1 MKGFFPTDSSHS
13 WAHYSSSD
21 ATIDTRHLRIC
32 SGAITER
39 RRIPMSTSTERSIA
53 SHLKRSHLTSQLGD
67 SLNKEVVLAGWVH
80 DVRVLGGISF
90 LLLRDMSGVV
100 QVTAPKTKAPAEVL
114 KEIAGLHQEDVLFV
128 RGTVVSSK
136 IAKRGIEV
144 IPSELEVVSRAETP
158 LPLDPRG
165 VQNTLLET
173 RLNWRVLDFRSEE
186 SNAIFK
192 IQSKILQSFREFL
205 LGRRYVEI
213 QPPVIIASA
222 SEGGAELFSLKYF
235 EKDAYLAQSPQLYKQ
250 MCAISFEKVFTVL
263 PIFRAEKFEQPTH
276 LNEVRQMDI
285 EESFATDADV
295 MKVLE
300 EFMAHCV
307 KVVQDACAEELKR
320 LGHELEPLSLPL
332 KRIQYS
338 EAVNMLRK
346 SGEEIDHGMDFSKTQ
361 EKKLTGLVGKKAF
374 FMVDWPLE
382 LKAFYAMPNS
392 DGKTAR
398 AFDLIYDGLEV
409 SSGTQRIHL
418 PSLLVDR
425 LKAKGLNP
433 DNFKSYVDAF
443 RYGAPY
449 HAGWS
454 IGLERLTMKMTGRE
468 NIREATMFPRDRNRL
483 TP

>member
-1 MKGFFPTDSSHS
+1 M
-13 WAHYSSSD
+13 
-21 ATIDTRHLRIC
+21 
-32 SGAITER
+32 
-39 RRIPMSTSTERSIA
+39 SIA
-53 SHLKRSHLTSQLGD
+53 AEQGLASRLKRTNLTSQLGE
-67 SLNKEVVLAGWVH
+67 SLNKEVILAGWVH

-90 LLLRDMSGVV
+90 LLLRDMSGIV
-100 QVTAPKTKAPAEVL
+100 QVTAPKAKAPAGVL

-136 IAKRGIEV
+136 IAKKGIEV

-192 IQSKILQSFREFL
+192 IQSKILQSFREFFL
-205 LGRRYVEI
+205 LRHYVEI

-235 EKDAYLAQSPQLYKQ
+235 EKEAYLAQSPQLYKQ
-250 MCAISFEKVFTVL
+250 MCAISFEKVFTVS

-307 KVVQDACAEELKR
+307 KVVRESSADEQKR
-320 LGHELEPLSLPL
+320 VGQEVEPLLLPF
-332 KRIQYS
+332 RPIEYS
-338 EAVNMLRK
+338 EAVSILRK
-346 SGEEIDHGMDFSKTQ
+346 SGEEIEQAMPFSHTQ
-361 EKKLTGLVGKKAF
+361 ARKPARLVGENSF
-374 FMVDWPLE
+374 FVVRWPRE
-382 LKAFYAMPNS
+382 LMAVV
-392 DGKTAR
+392 AR
-398 AFDLIYDGLEV
+398 L
-409 SSGTQRIHL
+409 
-418 PSLLVDR
+418 
-425 LKAKGLNP
+425 
-433 DNFKSYVDAF
+433 
-443 RYGAPY
+443 
-449 HAGWS
+449 
-454 IGLERLTMKMTGRE
+454 
-468 NIREATMFPRDRNRL
+468 
-483 TP
+483 

>member
-1 MKGFFPTDSSHS
+1 
-13 WAHYSSSD
+13 
-21 ATIDTRHLRIC
+21 
-32 SGAITER
+32 
-39 RRIPMSTSTERSIA
+39 MSTATEPSLSSR
-53 SHLKRSHLTSQLGD
+53 LRRTHLTSQLNE

-90 LLLRDMSGVV
+90 LLLRDMGGIV
-100 QVTAPKTKAPAEVL
+100 QVTAPKTKAPPEVL
-114 KEIAGLHQEDVLFV
+114 KEVGGLHQEDVLFV
-128 RGTVVSSK
+128 RGMVVSSK

-144 IPSELEVVSRAETP
+144 IPSELEIVSRAETP

-173 RLNWRVLDFRSEE
+173 RLNWRVLDFRREE

-192 IQSKILQSFREFL
+192 IQSQILQSFRDFFL
-205 LGRRYVEI
+205 ERRYVEI

-235 EKDAYLAQSPQLYKQ
+235 EKEAYLAQSPQLYKQ

-307 KVVQDACAEELKR
+307 KSVREACGEELKR
-320 LGHELEPLSLPL
+320 LGQELESLALPL

-338 EAVNMLRK
+338 EAVNLLRK
-346 SGEEIDHGMDFSKTQ
+346 SGEEMHCGMDFSKTQ

-374 FMVDWPLE
+374 FIVDWPLE
-382 LKAFYAMPNS
+382 LKAFYAMPNH
-392 DGKTAR
+392 DGKTCR

-418 PSLLVDR
+418 PSLLITR

-433 DNFKSYVDAF
+433 DNFKAYVDAF

-449 HAGWS
+449 HGGWS
-454 IGLERLTMKMTGRE
+454 IGLERLTMKITGRE
-468 NIREATMFPRDRNRL
+468 NIREATMFPRDRNRI

>member
-1 MKGFFPTDSSHS
+1 
-13 WAHYSSSD
+13 
-21 ATIDTRHLRIC
+21 
-32 SGAITER
+32 
-39 RRIPMSTSTERSIA
+39 MSTPAEPSLSA
-53 SHLKRSHLTSQLGD
+53 HLKRTHLTSQLGE
-67 SLNKEVVLAGWVH
+67 SLNREVVLAGWVH

-90 LLLRDMSGVV
+90 LLLRDMTGIV
-100 QVTAPKTKAPAEVL
+100 QVTAPKSKAPGEVL

-128 RGTVVSSK
+128 RGMVVASK

-192 IQSKILQSFREFL
+192 IQSKILESFRGFFL
-205 LGRRYVEI
+205 ERRYVEI

-235 EKDAYLAQSPQLYKQ
+235 EKEAYLAQSPQLYKQ

-285 EESFATDADV
+285 EESFATDVDV

-307 KVVQDACAEELKR
+307 KRVHDTCSEELKR
-320 LGHELEPLSLPL
+320 LGQELELLTLPL

-338 EAVNMLRK
+338 EAVNLLRK
-346 SGEEIDHGMDFSKTQ
+346 SGEEIEYGMDFSKTQ
-361 EKKLTGLVGKKAF
+361 ERKLAGLVEKRAF
-374 FMVDWPLE
+374 FMVSL
-382 LKAFYAMPNS
+382 
-392 DGKTAR
+392 
-398 AFDLIYDGLEV
+398 
-409 SSGTQRIHL
+409 SSPMDH
-418 PSLLVDR
+418 P
-425 LKAKGLNP
+425 A
-433 DNFKSYVDAF
+433 
-443 RYGAPY
+443 
-449 HAGWS
+449 W
-454 IGLERLTMKMTGRE
+454 
-468 NIREATMFPRDRNRL
+468 
-483 TP
+483 

>member
-1 MKGFFPTDSSHS
+1 MPT
-13 WAHYSSSD
+13 
-21 ATIDTRHLRIC
+21 
-32 SGAITER
+32 AIE
-39 RRIPMSTSTERSIA
+39 PSVA

-100 QVTAPKTKAPAEVL
+100 QVTAPKAKAPAEVL
-114 KEIAGLHQEDVLFV
+114 KEIASLHQEDVLFV

-186 SNAIFK
+186 SNSIFK
-192 IQSKILQSFREFL
+192 IQSKILQSFREFF

-235 EKDAYLAQSPQLYKQ
+235 EKEAYLAQSPQLYKQ

-300 EFMAHCV
+300 GFMAHCV
-307 KVVQDACAEELKR
+307 ESVRVACAEELKR
-320 LGHELEPLSLPL
+320 LGQELEPLRLPL
-332 KRIQYS
+332 KRIRYS

-361 EKKLTGLVGKKAF
+361 EKKLTGLVGQKAF

-382 LKAFYAMPNS
+382 LKAFYAMPDS
-392 DGKTAR
+392 DGRTAR

-418 PSLLVDR
+418 ASLLIDR

>member
-1 MKGFFPTDSSHS
+1 MSMAAEQGQSS
-13 WAHYSSSD
+13 
-21 ATIDTRHLRIC
+21 I
-32 SGAITER
+32 
-39 RRIPMSTSTERSIA
+39 
-53 SHLKRSHLTSQLGD
+53 LKRTHLASQLEG

-90 LLLRDMSGVV
+90 LLLRDMSGIV
-100 QVTAPKTKAPAEVL
+100 QVTAPKAKAPAEVL
-114 KEIAGLHQEDVLFV
+114 KEISGLHQEDVLFV

-144 IPSELEVVSRAETP
+144 IPSEVEVVSRAETP

-192 IQSKILQSFREFL
+192 IQSRILQSFREFFSN
-205 LGRRYVEI
+205 RHYVEI

-235 EKDAYLAQSPQLYKQ
+235 EKEAYLAQSPQLYKQ

-276 LNEVRQMDI
+276 LNEIRQMDI
-285 EESFATDADV
+285 EESFATDRDV

-300 EFMAHCV
+300 EFLAYCV
-307 KVVQDACAEELKR
+307 RNVRERSSEELNR
-320 LGHELEPLSLPL
+320 LGQELAPVELPLS
-332 KRIQYS
+332 RIQYS
-338 EAVNMLRK
+338 EAVKMLK
-346 SGEEIDHGMDFSKTQ
+346 KGGEDIEYGMDFSKTQ
-361 EKKLTGLVGKKAF
+361 ERKLAGLVGKNAF
-374 FMVDWPLE
+374 FMIDWPME
-382 LKAFYAMPNS
+382 LKAFYAMPNA
-392 DGKTAR
+392 DGKTCR
-398 AFDLIYDGLEV
+398 AFDLIYNGLEI

-418 PSLLVDR
+418 PNLLIER
-425 LKAKGLNP
+425 LRSKELNP
-433 DNFKSYVDAF
+433 ENFKSYIDAF

-449 HAGWS
+449 HSGWS
-454 IGLERLTMKMTGRE
+454 IGLERLTMKICGRE
-468 NIREATMFPRDRNRL
+468 NIRETTMFPRDRNRI